1 MTSFA
6 VKTKNK
12 SGLII
17 QLGDHI
23 ETNLQD
29 NIVFQVSTME
39 QTLQKVSSSHQR
51 ELEMKT
57 EKLESTMEQLEQ
69 TKIHRQ
75 QLNDQVTTI
84 NT

>member
-6 VKTKNK
+6 VTTRNK

-51 ELEMKT
+51 ELEMMT
-57 EKLESTMEQLEQ
+57 EKLQSTMEQLEQ

-84 NT
+84 IT

>member
-6 VKTKNK
+6 VTTKNK

-23 ETNLQD
+23 ETNLPD

-51 ELEMKT
+51 ELEMML
-57 EKLESTMEQLEQ
+57 EKLQSTMEQLEQ

>member
-6 VKTKNK
+6 VTTKNK

-51 ELEMKT
+51 ELEMMT
-57 EKLESTMEQLEQ
+57 EKLQSTMEQLEH
-69 TKIHRQ
+69 TEIHRQ

>member
-6 VKTKNK
+6 VTTKNK
-12 SGLII
+12 SGLSI

-51 ELEMKT
+51 ELEMMT
-57 EKLESTMEQLEQ
+57 EKLQSTMEQLEQ

-84 NT
+84 IT

>member
-6 VKTKNK
+6 VTTKNK

-51 ELEMKT
+51 ELEMMT
-57 EKLESTMEQLEQ
+57 EKLQSTMEQLEQ

>member
-1 MTSFA
+1 MTSYA
-6 VKTKNK
+6 VTTKNK

-51 ELEMKT
+51 ELEMMS
-57 EKLESTMEQLEQ
+57 EKLQSTMEQLEQ

>member
-6 VKTKNK
+6 VTTKNK

-29 NIVFQVSTME
+29 NIVLQVSTME

-51 ELEMKT
+51 ELEMMT
-57 EKLESTMEQLEQ
+57 EKLQSTMEQLEQ

>member
-6 VKTKNK
+6 VTTKNK

-51 ELEMKT
+51 ELEMMT
-57 EKLESTMEQLEQ
+57 EKLQSTMEQLEQ

-75 QLNDQVTTI
+75 QLNDQVTTP
-84 NT
+84 

>member
-1 MTSFA
+1 MLSQQ
-6 VKTKNK
+6 KINL
-12 SGLII
+12 GII
-17 QLGDHI
+17 HLRDHI
-23 ETNLQD
+23 EKNLQD

-51 ELEMKT
+51 ELEMML
-57 EKLESTMEQLEQ
+57 EKLQSTMEQLEQ

>member
-6 VKTKNK
+6 VTTKNK

-17 QLGDHI
+17 QLGDHY

-51 ELEMKT
+51 ELEMML
-57 EKLESTMEQLEQ
+57 EKLQSTMEQLEQ

-75 QLNDQVTTI
+75 QLNDQVTTP
-84 NT
+84 

>member
-6 VKTKNK
+6 VTTKNK

-51 ELEMKT
+51 ELEMMS
-57 EKLESTMEQLEQ
+57 EKLQSTMEQLEQ

>member
-1 MTSFA
+1 MLSQQ
-6 VKTKNK
+6 KINL
-12 SGLII
+12 GII
-17 QLGDHI
+17 HLRDHI
-23 ETNLQD
+23 EKNLQD

-51 ELEMKT
+51 ELEMMT
-57 EKLESTMEQLEQ
+57 EKLQSTMEQLEQ

>member
-6 VKTKNK
+6 VTTKNK

-23 ETNLQD
+23 ETNLLD

-51 ELEMKT
+51 ELEMMS
-57 EKLESTMEQLEQ
+57 EKLQSTMEQLEQ

-75 QLNDQVTTI
+75 QLNDQVTTP
-84 NT
+84 